1 MSDEYKGLQESLDA
15 LAKSEE
21 TEKQVD
27 DKAKYDENTPI
38 HKMADNIFGKEQGED
53 GDAVQDSF
61 GQEYVGEDIGLH
73 GEVPLFGE
81 QGKDAVFDF
90 GKDLGE
96 GFGEDFG
103 EDEDSKGVGAID
115 FGADANL
122 FEGIGQEGEVGMDI
136 ANLQIEGEEN
146 QEPFE
151 KVEVVAEGGGNADD
165 ETVED
170 LLAETPVGEVE
181 EPLEEPKEAG
191 DSYEEPEDDVEEV
204 AVPAGDAQEVEES
217 QGEAEKAKPVT
228 LEKDGVT
235 YHTTTGSVREDVKV
249 VTEEFLQEEQSRK
262 EELQERIERAKEKKE
277 QILGNADI
285 QVNLD
290 YVLEDSEGNQ
300 IEARNYEGG
309 YLIDVIP
316 IEKIKGVGSSEDIIR
331 KGDLELANLQED
343 IHRFGLVEPIHV
355 VPYKHV
361 GYRTD
366 DDGNEILTRPIYR
379 HYLILSGR
387 RRMETCIALGYT
399 EIPALVDSTI
409 PPQLIKFY
417 EAITNNIK
425 EYSFPEK
432 LSHANFLK
440 RTQTNLTNDMV
451 ENILNWRSG
460 EYLKAQYIDQMK
472 NDYPDIYRQ
481 VDTKKLSIEQ
491 GFKKLEKEIEKAEK
505 ELEKAEAGMSEDDID
520 EKLRED
526 GKDELTELQ
535 VETQQQTVGDRK
547 ILDRMVRKSIEI
559 RDLHCQ
565 CCGFGKGEEDF
576 MGAFEVHHIIPVQY
590 GGSDDKYNLIL
601 LCKNCH
607 KLVHDYERGEFIP
620 SQATFDKYDLVKRI
634 VVLGNMLKRMRGKAF
649 DWLRKNRDDL
659 WNLVDNGKLSVGKA
673 LLKAEVDLKGESYFE
688 PTPYDKFKGATG
700 DLDLGIAMND
710 ELGVIEWTVEDEEQN
725 EEIMSYGKLS

>member
-15 LAKSEE
+15 LGGSEE
-21 TEKQVD
+21 TEKQGEAVE
-27 DKAKYDENTPI
+27 KYDEDTPI

-53 GDAVQDSF
+53 GDVVRDSF
-61 GQEYVGEDIGLH
+61 GEEYEGEDIGLQ
-73 GEVPLFGE
+73 GEMPMFVE
-81 QGKDAVFDF
+81 QEVDAIVDF
-90 GKDLGE
+90 GADHGQD
-96 GFGEDFG
+96 FGEDFG
-103 EDEDSKGVGAID
+103 EDVGKAGAVID
-115 FGADANL
+115 FGAGTGL
-122 FEGIGQEGEVGMDI
+122 FEGIEQEGTGSMDI
-136 ANLQIEGEEN
+136 TNLQIEGEEK
-146 QEPFE
+146 QEPLE
-151 KVEVVAEGGGNADD
+151 EEIVGVVGSDADE

-170 LLAETPVGEVE
+170 LLEETSVGGDE
-181 EPLEEPKEAG
+181 EQLVKGSEEESVSHA
-191 DSYEEPEDDVEEV
+191 EPETVAKGTTVPVEDEQQAEASQEEV
-204 AVPAGDAQEVEES
+204 AR
-217 QGEAEKAKPVT
+217 AKPVT

-355 VPYKHV
+355 VPYKHT

-366 DDGNEILTRPIYR
+366 DEGNEILTRPIYR

-432 LSHANFLK
+432 LNHANFLK

-491 GFKKLEKEIEKAEK
+491 GFKKLEKEIEKAGK

-688 PTPYDKFKGATG
+688 PTPYEKFKEATG

-710 ELGVIEWTVEDEEQN
+710 ELGVIEWTVEDEEQK
-725 EEIMSYGKLS
+725 EEVMSYGKLS